1 MSEPLWS
8 REMVA
13 QIEVRALPG
22 GGFANREG
30 ENFRPDATA
39 WAVLALRAHG
49 VGGELQD
56 AARQRLAAAQLADGR
71 VSISPEH
78 PKAFWPT
85 PLAILAWQGS
95 PMHRAAQDRAV
106 AFLLATSGEHWEKQP
121 DAIHGH
127 DSIIKGWPWTAD
139 THSWTEPPSL
149 AVIALRAAG
158 YGDHERV
165 AEARRMLLDRQIPGG
180 GWNYGNTTMFDQ
192 TLPAMPESTGL
203 VLDCLSDKTSRVA
216 IQRSVAYLEKIVA
229 TLNTPRTLGWALLG
243 LTAWGARP
251 AAAGAWIEACLA
263 REDRFGGYD
272 TVSLALLLVAQRASG
287 GLATIYKT

>member
-30 ENFRPDATA
+30 EAFRPDATA
-39 WAVLALRAHG
+39 WAVLAMTAHG

-95 PMHRAAQDRAV
+95 PAHRAAQDPKH
-106 AFLLATSGEHWEKQP
+106 SP
-121 DAIHGH
+121 DIGVGPLGPNGLG
-127 DSIIKGWPWTAD
+127 S
-139 THSWTEPPSL
+139 
-149 AVIALRAAG
+149 AAG
-158 YGDHERV
+158 CGRS
-165 AEARRMLLDRQIPGG
+165 LDRGLFGQGG
-180 GWNYGNTTMFDQ
+180 QVWR
-192 TLPAMPESTGL
+192 L
-203 VLDCLSDKTSRVA
+203 
-216 IQRSVAYLEKIVA
+216 
-229 TLNTPRTLGWALLG
+229 
-243 LTAWGARP
+243 
-251 AAAGAWIEACLA
+251 
-263 REDRFGGYD
+263 
-272 TVSLALLLVAQRASG
+272 
-287 GLATIYKT
+287 